1 MLDTD
6 RHRGCEGALL
16 VADLLHIL
24 LLLVG
29 NVSLGFK
36 ILNTLGTE
44 NLLYLLAN
52 GMEGMVD

>member
-6 RHRGCEGALL
+6 RHRGGEGALL
-16 VADLLHIL
+16 VADLLHFL
-24 LLLVG
+24 LLLG

-36 ILNTLGTE
+36 ILNTLGPE